1 MFAVKSSAMGRK
13 HNLIAVAALAGSIL
27 CIGSAHAAENFPEKL
42 DRILKEHNLMRMV
55 DADVAT
61 ANAQIG
67 VEKTA
72 YFPKLTV
79 GAGIG
84 RQHIDRDIGTK
95 GNFDPSDVN
104 VGLNQL
110 ITDFGHTGLRV
121 QAAETILDKEGKE
134 RDLQR
139 QNLVLAAI
147 EAQLQIIRA
156 DRTLRYA
163 QQSELNIK
171 RQTSLENARM
181 EAGRGYATDVLQAKA
196 QLAGAEARRVIAES
210 RMSEARNRYR
220 AVFGETPV
228 DLAGLQAVGVPAAQ
242 LPRSEAEIADIIV
255 KQNPDVVA
263 ADGRTEVTLAER
275 HVQRAR
281 ELMPRLALQLNQIHY
296 QDYDGIKG
304 DRNDTKAMVRF
315 DWTLDLGMKA
325 ARVTEAA
332 DLSVLSAKEKAGYVR
347 VQALEEG
354 RNAWVGWQTARER
367 TNYLINQAQISGN
380 FLELARKERELGRRS
395 LLDLLNGEVALINA
409 QSDAAAAR
417 VDEVIA
423 SYRLLRAIGGLN
435 PDVVRNPGMVIPA
448 DKLLPFSTD
457 GAFNTSANK

>member
-1 MFAVKSSAMGRK
+1 MFSAKFSTKGCGS
-13 HNLIAVAALAGSIL
+13 HTLAVATLAGFFL
-27 CIGSAHAAENFPEKL
+27 CIGNAQAAESLPDKL

-55 DADVAT
+55 EADVAT
-61 ANAQIG
+61 ANAQVA

-84 RQHIDRDIGTK
+84 KQHIDRDIGTK
-95 GNFDPSDVN
+95 GNFGPSDVN

-110 ITDFGHTGLRV
+110 ITDFGQTSRRV
-121 QAAETILDKEGKE
+121 EAAETILSKEGKE

-139 QNLVLAAI
+139 QNLILAAI

-156 DRTLRYA
+156 DRSLHYA
-163 QQSELNIK
+163 QQSESNIK
-171 RQTSLENARM
+171 RQTALENARM
-181 EAGRGYATDVLQAKA
+181 EAGRGYATDVLQAKV

-220 AVFGETPV
+220 AVFGEAPV
-228 DLAGLQAVGVPAAQ
+228 DLNGLQAVDIPESL
-242 LPRSEAEIADIIV
+242 LPRSEAEIADIINR
-255 KQNPDVVA
+255 QNPDVVA
-263 ADGRTEVTLAER
+263 ADGRAEVTLAER
-275 HVQRAR
+275 DVQRAK
-281 ELMPRLALQLNQIHY
+281 ELMPRLALQLNQIQY

-315 DWTLDLGMKA
+315 DWAFDLGMKA

-332 DLSVLSAKEKAGYVR
+332 DQSVISAREKAGYVR

-380 FLELARKERELGRRS
+380 FLDLARKERELGRRS

-423 SYRLLRAIGGLN
+423 AYRLLRAIGGLK
-435 PDVVRNPGMVIPA
+435 PEVVRAPGIVIPA
-448 DKLLPFSTD
+448 EKLLPFTSD
-457 GAFNTSANK
+457 GAFKTSSVN

>member
-1 MFAVKSSAMGRK
+1 MFSAKFSTKGCRSHM
-13 HNLIAVAALAGSIL
+13 LAVATLTGFFL
-27 CIGSAHAAENFPEKL
+27 CIGSSQAAENLPDKL

-55 DADVAT
+55 EADVAT
-61 ANAQIG
+61 ANAQIA

-84 RQHIDRDIGTK
+84 KQHIDRDIGTK
-95 GNFDPSDVN
+95 GNFNPSDVN

-110 ITDFGHTGLRV
+110 ITDFGQTSRRV
-121 QAAETILDKEGKE
+121 EAAETVLSKEGKE

-139 QNLVLAAI
+139 QNLILAAI

-156 DRTLRYA
+156 DRSLHYA
-163 QQSELNIK
+163 QQSESNIK
-171 RQTSLENARM
+171 RQTSLESARM

-220 AVFGETPV
+220 AVFGEAPV
-228 DLAGLQAVGVPAAQ
+228 DLNGLQAVDIPESL
-242 LPRSEAEIADIIV
+242 LPRSEAEIADIINR
-255 KQNPDVVA
+255 QNPDVVA
-263 ADGRTEVTLAER
+263 ADGRAEVTLAER
-275 HVQRAR
+275 DVQRAK
-281 ELMPRLALQLNQIHY
+281 ELMPRLALQLNQLQY

-315 DWTLDLGMKA
+315 DWAFDLGMKA

-332 DLSVLSAKEKAGYVR
+332 DQSVISAREKAGYVR

-380 FLELARKERELGRRS
+380 FLDLARKERELGRRS

-423 SYRLLRAIGGLN
+423 AYRLLRAIGGLK
-435 PDVVRNPGMVIPA
+435 PEVVRAPGIVIPA
-448 DKLLPFSTD
+448 EKLLPFTTD
-457 GAFNTSANK
+457 GAFKTSSVN